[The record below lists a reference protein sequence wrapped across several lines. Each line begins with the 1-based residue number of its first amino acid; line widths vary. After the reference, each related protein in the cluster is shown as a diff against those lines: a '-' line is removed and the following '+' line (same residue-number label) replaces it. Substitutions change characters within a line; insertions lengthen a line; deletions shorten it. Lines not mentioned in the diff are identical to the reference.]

1 MGRLKPSNLVSGF
14 KAAGIYPLDP
24 HQVLK
29 RLPDESGDDSINESI
44 FNDAVLNILKE
55 NCGIGV
61 PKKQVQIKRG
71 KKVRYRQTCFRC
83 IINYLL
89 KVNNR
94 NTGTR

>member
-1 MGRLKPSNLVSGF
+1 MGRLKPSNVVSGF
-14 KAAGIYPLDP
+14 KVAGFYPLDS

-29 RLPDESGDDSINESI
+29 RLPNESGDDSINESI

-61 PKKQVQIKRG
+61 PKKQVQVKRG